1 MGLEGSPEVW
11 GEGGAEAEGRG
22 GVLRGSLRQ
31 MMGTLDW
38 PKVGVEDPGLFGGRA
53 ARRPGEWGGGR
64 STVVMEVPRGLPEDQ
79 GLNSKLHCG

>member
-1 MGLEGSPEVW
+1 MSW
-11 GEGGAEAEGRG
+11 GWKEALRCGGRG
-22 GVLRGSLRQ
+22 EQRLGVGVLRGSLRQ